1 MSAWTAYKLSPKM
14 AHDTEEV
21 LVTERNPTQPLGV
34 ISGTWS
40 SPSPCSSRPE
50 YLFPP
55 LISDHLTL
63 LEPGTDIMTED
74 ILVVGM
80 KGEIYTNEELRS
92 KAGIRR
98 GGRVKARVVEDKLV
112 IEPILSI
119 EEIIKKPVVR
129 IGVREAEGISER
141 AQKKAGAY
149 G

>member
-1 MSAWTAYKLSPKM
+1 
-14 AHDTEEV
+14 
-21 LVTERNPTQPLGV
+21 
-34 ISGTWS
+34 
-40 SPSPCSSRPE
+40 
-50 YLFPP
+50 
-55 LISDHLTL
+55 
-63 LEPGTDIMTED
+63 MTED

-98 GGRVKARVVEDKLV
+98 GGRVKARVVEDKLI

>member
-1 MSAWTAYKLSPKM
+1 M

-21 LVTERNPTQPLGV
+21 LGNRKESHAAPWRNLWNLV
-34 ISGTWS
+34 ISVSLLLVPGIPLPTAYIR
-40 SPSPCSSRPE
+40 PSHSV
-50 YLFPP
+50 
-55 LISDHLTL
+55 
-63 LEPGTDIMTED
+63 GTDIMTED

-98 GGRVKARVVEDKLV
+98 GGRVKARVVEDKLI